1 MAATACPTLTTERLI
16 LRETLYEDFEP
27 SAALWGD
34 DSVVRYISGRPSSR
48 SESWARLLRFPG
60 LWALLGYG
68 YWTVIERETGR
79 FVGQAG
85 LADFKRDMTP
95 SIEGVPDAGYVFSP
109 AFHGHGYATEAMRAV
124 MGWADD
130 VLKAP
135 LTCAII
141 QDENLASIRVA
152 EKLGF
157 GRAETAD
164 LGGTPVTLYWRDRPA
179 TA

>member
-1 MAATACPTLTTERLI
+1 M
-16 LRETLYEDFEP
+16 
-27 SAALWGD
+27 
-34 DSVVRYISGRPSSR
+34 
-48 SESWARLLRFPG
+48 
-60 LWALLGYG
+60 
-68 YWTVIERETGR
+68 
-79 FVGQAG
+79 GQAG

-95 SIEGVPDAGYVFSP
+95 SIEVVPDAGYVISP
-109 AFHGHGYATEAMRAV
+109 AFHGLGYATEAMQAV

-141 QDENLASIRVA
+141 QDENTASIRVA

-164 LGGTPVTLYWRDRPA
+164 LSGTPVTLYWRDRPA
-179 TA
+179 AP